1 LYHIYPLSSTFGVKN
16 NNPAT
21 MTKIKG
27 KILIVDDNDGI
38 LKSLSFILKQEF
50 EEIETIKNP
59 AKFATLLKS
68 GSFDIILLDM
78 NFTAGINT
86 GNEGLFWLKEIIRN
100 DPDAVIIL
108 ITAYGDIELAVKA
121 MKEGA
126 TDFIQKP
133 FDPVKLVST
142 VKSAYQLRLSKV
154 QVTKLLQKQKHL
166 SHDLDKS
173 FSALI
178 GESPVMKNILSIV
191 KKVAP
196 TDANVMIL
204 GENGTG
210 KELIAR
216 EIHRQSKRADE
227 VFISVDLGSLSESLF
242 ESELFGHSKGA
253 FTGAAEDRKG
263 RFETATGG
271 TLFLDEIGNIPISLQ
286 SKLLTV
292 LQNRYIIP
300 VGSNKPVKVDVRL
313 ITATN
318 KNLSELTRDNL
329 FREDLLF
336 RINTIQIEM
345 PPLRARG
352 DDILLLAE
360 YFLSLYGKKYEKPHL
375 KISGQAIDKLRQYVW
390 PGNVRE
396 LQHMMENSVIM
407 SDDKVIRPEN
417 LHFTSSIA
425 SGRTLTDNSL
435 NLSNVEKLAIKEA
448 LFKHKGNINQAARE
462 LGITRKTL
470 YSKIEKYEL

>member
-1 LYHIYPLSSTFGVKN
+1 
-16 NNPAT
+16 

-27 KILIVDDNDGI
+27 KILIVDDNEGI

-50 EEIETIKNP
+50 EEVSTIKNP
-59 AKFATLLKS
+59 AKFTSLLQS
-68 GSFDIILLDM
+68 GSFDIIMLDM
-78 NFTAGINT
+78 NFQAGVNT
-86 GNEGLFWLKEIIRN
+86 GNEGLFWLKEIIKE

-142 VKSAYQLRLSKV
+142 VRAAYQLRMSKI
-154 QVTKLLQKQKHL
+154 QVSKLMNKQKHL
-166 SHDLDKS
+166 SEDLDKKFTS
-173 FSALI
+173 LI
-178 GESPVMKNILSIV
+178 GESSVMKDILSTV

-196 TDANVMIL
+196 TDANVLIL

-216 EIHRQSKRADE
+216 EIHRQSKRSDD

-242 ESELFGHSKGA
+242 ESELFGHVKGA

-271 TLFLDEIGNIPISLQ
+271 TLFLDEIGNLPISMQ

-300 VGSNKPVKVDVRL
+300 VGSNKPVPVDVRL

-318 KNLSELTRDNL
+318 KHLPDLIRDNL
-329 FREDLLF
+329 FREDLMF
-336 RINTIQIEM
+336 RINTIQIEI
-345 PPLRARG
+345 PPLRYREE
-352 DDILLLAE
+352 DILLLAE
-360 YFLSLYGKKYEKPHL
+360 HFLNLFGKKYEKPFL
-375 KISGQAIDKLRQYVW
+375 KISGNTIDKLKQYEW

-396 LQHMMENSVIM
+396 LQHMIENAVIM
-407 SDDKVIRPEN
+407 AEDKVIRPEN
-417 LHFTSSIA
+417 LHFTTRISSGN
-425 SGRTLTDNSL
+425 SFPDKSL
-435 NLSNVEKLAIKEA
+435 NLNNVEKLTIKEA
-448 LFKHKGNINQAARE
+448 LFKNKGNINQTAKE

-470 YSKIEKYEL
+470 YSKIEKYGL

>member
-1 LYHIYPLSSTFGVKN
+1 
-16 NNPAT
+16 
-21 MTKIKG
+21 MTKVKG
-27 KILIVDDNDGI
+27 KILIADDNEGI
-38 LKSLSFILKQEF
+38 LNSLSFILRQEF
-50 EEIETIKNP
+50 EEVTTIKNP
-59 AKFATLLKS
+59 SKFTSLLHS

-78 NFTAGINT
+78 NFSAGVNT
-86 GNEGLFWLKEIIRN
+86 GNEGMFWLKEIIKA

-133 FDPVKLVST
+133 FDTVKLVST
-142 VKSAYQLRLSKV
+142 VKAAYQLRKSKV
-154 QVTKLLQKQKHL
+154 QVAKLMQKQKHL
-166 SHDLDKS
+166 SEDLDKKFNS
-173 FSALI
+173 LI
-178 GESPVMKNILSIV
+178 GESPVMKDILLMV

-196 TDANVMIL
+196 TDANVLIL

-216 EIHRQSKRADE
+216 EIHRQSKRSDD

-242 ESELFGHSKGA
+242 ESELFGHVKGA

-263 RFETATGG
+263 RFETADGG
-271 TLFLDEIGNIPISLQ
+271 TLFLDEIGNLPISMQ

-300 VGSNKPVKVDVRL
+300 VGSNKPVPVDVRL

-318 KNLSELTRDNL
+318 KHLPGLIQDNL
-329 FREDLLF
+329 FREDLMF
-336 RINTIQIEM
+336 RINTVQIEI
-345 PPLRARG
+345 PPLRNRG
-352 DDILLLAE
+352 DDIVLLAE
-360 YFLSLYGKKYEKPHL
+360 HFLNVYGKKYEKSM
-375 KISGQAIDKLRQYVW
+375 KISGTAINKLKQYTW

-396 LQHMMENSVIM
+396 LQHLLENSVIM
-407 SDDKVIRPEN
+407 VDEGIIKPEN
-417 LHFTSSIA
+417 LRFTTGVSSGKQIF
-425 SGRTLTDNSL
+425 DNSL
-435 NLSNVEKLAIKEA
+435 NLNDVEKLTIKEA
-448 LFKHKGNINQAARE
+448 LFKHKGNINQAAKE

>member
-1 LYHIYPLSSTFGVKN
+1 
-16 NNPAT
+16 

-50 EEIETIKNP
+50 EDVATIKNP
-59 AKFATLLKS
+59 AKFTSLLQS

-78 NFTAGINT
+78 NFSAGINS
-86 GNEGLFWLKEIIRN
+86 GNEGLFWLKEIIN
-100 DPDAVIIL
+100 ADPDAVVIL

-133 FDPVKLVST
+133 FDPVKLIST
-142 VKSAYQLRLSKV
+142 VRSAYQLRMSKI
-154 QVTKLLQKQKHL
+154 QVSKLINKQKHL
-166 SHDLDKS
+166 SEDLDKKFTS
-173 FSALI
+173 LI
-178 GESPVMKNILSIV
+178 GESEPMMKILDAV
-191 KKVAP
+191 RKVAP
-196 TDANVMIL
+196 TDANVLIL

-216 EIHRQSKRADE
+216 EIHRQSKRANDI
-227 VFISVDLGSLSESLF
+227 FITVDLGSLTESLF
-242 ESELFGHSKGA
+242 ESELFGHVKGA
-253 FTGAAEDRKG
+253 YTGAGDDRKG

-271 TLFLDEIGNIPISLQ
+271 TLFLDEIGNLPISLQ

-300 VGSNKPVKVDVRL
+300 VGSNKQVPIDVRL

-318 KNLSELTRDNL
+318 KNLPELTKNNL
-329 FREDLLF
+329 FREDLMF
-336 RINTIQIEM
+336 RINTIQIEI
-345 PPLRARG
+345 PPLRKRG
-352 DDILLLAE
+352 DDILLLTE
-360 YFLSLYGKKYEKPHL
+360 HFLNLFGKKYEKPFL
-375 KISGQAIDKLRQYVW
+375 KISSTAIDKLRQYDW

-396 LQHMMENSVIM
+396 LQHMIENSVIM
-407 SDDKVIRPEN
+407 ADENIIRPEN
-417 LHFTSSIA
+417 LHFTTKVSSGN
-425 SGRTLTDNSL
+425 SLSDNSL
-435 NLSNVEKLAIKEA
+435 NLSNVEMLTIKEA
-448 LFKHKGNINQAARE
+448 LFKNKGNINRAARE

>member
-1 LYHIYPLSSTFGVKN
+1 
-16 NNPAT
+16 

-27 KILIVDDNDGI
+27 KILIVDDNEGI
-38 LKSLSFILKQEF
+38 LKSLSFILRQEF
-50 EEIETIKNP
+50 EEVTSIKNP
-59 AKFATLLKS
+59 AKFTSLLQS

-78 NFTAGINT
+78 NFSAGINT
-86 GNEGLFWLKEIIRN
+86 GNEGLFWLKEILKY
-100 DPDAVIIL
+100 DTDAVVIL
-108 ITAYGDIELAVKA
+108 ITAYGDVELAVKA

-142 VKSAYQLRLSKV
+142 VKSSYQLRMSKV
-154 QVTKLLQKQKHL
+154 RVSKLIQKQKHL
-166 SHDLDKS
+166 SEDLDKS
-173 FSALI
+173 FTSLI
-178 GESPVMKNILSIV
+178 GESDVMMKILGTV

-196 TDANVMIL
+196 TDANVLIL

-216 EIHRQSKRADE
+216 EIHRQSKRSGD

-242 ESELFGHSKGA
+242 ESELFGHVKGA
-253 FTGAAEDRKG
+253 FTGAGEDRKG

-271 TLFLDEIGNIPISLQ
+271 TLFLDEIGNLPISLQ

-292 LQNRYIIP
+292 LQNRLIIP
-300 VGSNKPVKVDVRL
+300 VGSNKPIPIDVRL

-318 KNLSELTRDNL
+318 KQLNDLIKENL
-329 FREDLLF
+329 FREDLMF
-336 RINTIQIEM
+336 RINTIQIEV
-345 PPLRARG
+345 PPLRCR
-352 DDILLLAE
+352 DEDILLLAE
-360 YFLSLYGKKYEKPHL
+360 HFLKIYGKKYEKANL
-375 KISGQAIDKLRQYVW
+375 RISSTAIDKLKQYEW

-396 LQHMMENSVIM
+396 LQHMMENTVIM
-407 SDDKVIRPEN
+407 TDDGIIKPEN
-417 LHFTSSIA
+417 LHFKTRIA
-425 SGRTLTDNSL
+425 SEKSLAENSL
-435 NLSNVEKLAIKEA
+435 NLNNVEKLTIKEA
-448 LFKHKGNINQAARE
+448 LFRHKGNINRAAKE

>member
-1 LYHIYPLSSTFGVKN
+1 
-16 NNPAT
+16 

-27 KILIVDDNDGI
+27 KILIIDDNEGI

-50 EEIETIKNP
+50 EEVTTIKNP
-59 AKFATLLKS
+59 AKFTSLLQS
-68 GSFDIILLDM
+68 GEFDIILLDM
-78 NFTAGINT
+78 NFSAGINT
-86 GNEGLFWLKEIIRN
+86 GNEGMFWLKEIIRD
-100 DPDAVIIL
+100 DPDAVVIL

-142 VKSAYQLRLSKV
+142 VKSAYQLRLSKR
-154 QVTKLLQKQKHL
+154 QVSKLIHKQKHL
-166 SHDLDKS
+166 SEDLDKKFTS
-173 FSALI
+173 LI
-178 GESPVMKNILSIV
+178 GESPAMMTILDTV
-191 KKVAP
+191 RKVAP
-196 TDANVMIL
+196 TDANVLIL

-216 EIHRQSKRADE
+216 EIHRQSRRAND

-242 ESELFGHSKGA
+242 ESELFGHTKGA
-253 FTGAAEDRKG
+253 FTGAGEDRTG

-271 TLFLDEIGNIPISLQ
+271 TMFLDEIGNLPISLQ

-292 LQNRYIIP
+292 IQNRYIIP
-300 VGSNKPVKVDVRL
+300 VGSNKPVPIDVRL

-318 KNLSELTRDNL
+318 KHLMDLVKENL
-329 FREDLLF
+329 FREDLMF
-336 RINTIQIEM
+336 RINTIQIEI
-345 PPLRARG
+345 PPLRNRG
-352 DDILLLAE
+352 EDILLLTE
-360 YFLSLYGKKYEKPHL
+360 HFLKLYGKKYEKSFL
-375 KISGQAIDKLRQYVW
+375 KISGPAIDKLKHYEW

-396 LQHMMENSVIM
+396 LQHMIENSVIM
-407 SDDKVIRPEN
+407 ADGGVIRPEN
-417 LHFTSSIA
+417 LHFTTKISSGKLQ
-425 SGRTLTDNSL
+425 SGNTL

-448 LFKHKGNINQAARE
+448 LFKHKGNINQAAKE

>member
-1 LYHIYPLSSTFGVKN
+1 MKT
-16 NNPAT
+16 
-21 MTKIKG
+21 KG
-27 KILIVDDNDGI
+27 KILIVDDNEGI

-50 EEIETIKNP
+50 DEVTGIKNP
-59 AKFATLLKS
+59 AKFTSLLQS
-68 GSFDIILLDM
+68 GSFDVILLDM
-78 NFTAGINT
+78 NFSAGINT
-86 GNEGLFWLKEIIRN
+86 GNEGIFWLKEIIRA
-100 DPDAVIIL
+100 DADAVVIL

-142 VKSAYQLRLSKV
+142 VKSAYLLRLSKL
-154 QVTKLLQKQKHL
+154 QVSKLIHKQKHL
-166 SHDLDKS
+166 SEDLDKTFVS
-173 FSALI
+173 LI
-178 GESPVMKNILSIV
+178 GESSAMMQIMATV

-196 TDANVMIL
+196 TDANVLLL

-216 EIHRQSKRADE
+216 EIHRQSKRADD

-242 ESELFGHSKGA
+242 ESELFGHVKGA
-253 FTGAAEDRKG
+253 FTGAIDDRKG

-271 TLFLDEIGNIPISLQ
+271 TLFLDEIGNLPISLQ

-300 VGSNKPVKVDVRL
+300 VGSNKRMPIDVRL

-318 KNLSELTRDNL
+318 KHLSELIKENL
-329 FREDLLF
+329 FREDLMF
-336 RINTIQIEM
+336 RINTIQIEI
-345 PPLRARG
+345 PPLRNRAG
-352 DDILLLAE
+352 DILLLSE
-360 YFLSLYGKKYEKPHL
+360 HFLKLYGKKYEKPYL
-375 KISGQAIDKLRQYVW
+375 KISGTAVEKLKLYEW

-396 LQHMMENSVIM
+396 LQHMIENSVIM
-407 SDDKVIRPEN
+407 ADDGVIKPEN
-417 LHFTSSIA
+417 LHFTTKISTGKSL
-425 SGRTLTDNSL
+425 SYNSL
-435 NLSNVEKLAIKEA
+435 NLNNVEKLTIKEA
-448 LFKHKGNINQAARE
+448 LFKNKGNINQTAKE

-470 YSKIEKYEL
+470 YTKIEKYEL